1 MQWPKLSTVGVGAL
15 VQGIF
20 HWFSALGFLM
30 YPCDCVG
37 SGWAIGPVQETSFLF
52 LLQLWC

>member
-20 HWFSALGFLM
+20 HWFSALGFLI
-30 YPCDCVG
+30 YPCDCQG